1 MTIEQLISELLA
13 NPNFGGF
20 LNLTGHDINVEATG
34 GGIVTFETAKD
45 NQGNTWSLRVIS
57 SPPTL
62 NREVSIHP
70 NQDIALYSPSTSL
83 GELSLYCKE
92 TKEEVEF
99 PFGDTT
105 YRFPVL
111 LDGKCTPIVSAIAST
126 PFACGTVV
134 VPMTAPNEN
143 PTRNEK
149 GWIVSVKG
157 LRFNS

>member
-1 MTIEQLISELLA
+1 MTIEQLISELLTKQI
-13 NPNFGGF
+13 GGF

-45 NQGNTWSLRVIS
+45 DKGNTWSLRVIS
-57 SPPTL
+57 DLPYL
-62 NREVSIHP
+62 NREVSIK
-70 NQDIALYSPSTSL
+70 NQYIALYSRSTSR
-83 GELSLYCKE
+83 GKLSLYCKE

-126 PFACGTVV
+126 PFASGTVV

-143 PTRNEK
+143 PTRNDK
-149 GWIVSVKG
+149 GWIISVKG

>member
-1 MTIEQLISELLA
+1 MTIEQLISELLTKKI
-13 NPNFGGF
+13 GGF

-45 NQGNTWSLRVIS
+45 DKGNTWSLRVIS
-57 SPPTL
+57 DLPYL
-62 NREVSIHP
+62 NREVSIK
-70 NQDIALYSPSTSL
+70 NQDIALYSRSTSR
-83 GELSLYCKE
+83 GKLSLYCKE

-126 PFACGTVV
+126 PFASGTVV

-143 PTRNEK
+143 PTRNDK
-149 GWIVSVKG
+149 GWIISVKG